1 MLWKNC
7 KRKLKVYLE
16 NVTNK
21 NRKFKSLNIIWMICT
36 TNTIDVIL
44 FFGIPDWVHDS
55 QLESTVISILADI
68 DVSVGHGD
76 IEDCHRVDKADRNN
90 FKLTFKR
97 IINRQYCKKALVN
110 RKKLANFNTW
120 TKIFVSENLALA
132 NESIAYKC
140 CSLRHNWRIHSY
152 FTRNDVIHWKINEE
166 SKSVKI
172 VIYSIFNILIYIYSQ
187 YSNAGDDVLVEVAVV
202 HLTLAHWKSF
212 LS

>member
-140 CSLRHNWRIHSY
+140 CSLKHNWRIHSY
-152 FTRNDVIHWKINEE
+152 FTRNDVIHWKIIEE

-172 VIYSIFNILIYIYSQ
+172 VIYSIFNILIYI
-187 YSNAGDDVLVEVAVV
+187 
-202 HLTLAHWKSF
+202 
-212 LS
+212 

>member
-1 MLWKNC
+1 MNDLYHQYIRC
-7 KRKLKVYLE
+7 
-16 NVTNK
+16 
-21 NRKFKSLNIIWMICT
+21 NIVFWYT
-36 TNTIDVIL
+36 R
-44 FFGIPDWVHDS
+44 FSAPDSVHDS
-55 QLESTVISILADI
+55 QLESTVILADI

-97 IINRQYCKKALVN
+97 IINRQYCKKALVS

-132 NESIAYKC
+132 NKSIAYKC
-140 CSLRHNWRIHSY
+140 CSLKHNWRIHSY

-172 VIYSIFNILIYIYSQ
+172 VIYSIFNILIYI
-187 YSNAGDDVLVEVAVV
+187 
-202 HLTLAHWKSF
+202 
-212 LS
+212 

>member
-140 CSLRHNWRIHSY
+140 CSLKHNWRIHSY

>member
-1 MLWKNC
+1 MSWKNC

-120 TKIFVSENLALA
+120 TKIFVSENLVLA

-140 CSLRHNWRIHSY
+140 CSLKHNWRIHSY